1 MTSWIQICK
10 IKVETT
16 PQIWSLQL
24 QKYIIL
30 KWIKCFKW
38 LPHTPLGHYKIGA
51 VNPKRYVSTQI
62 KDNLMHNTHMK
73 IHIISSV
80 PIVEKKQSHANSFY
94 FSLKL
99 KSFRLPNFSKKNQNH
114 VEFFH
119 KRKQGV
125 LNFSYNIH
133 TVIPWYRCQYWTM
146 AD

>member
-1 MTSWIQICK
+1 MTSWLQTCK

-24 QKYIIL
+24 QKYVIL

-99 KSFRLPNFSKKNQNH
+99 KKKLKSFRLPNFSTKNQNH
-114 VEFFH
+114 VDFFT
-119 KRKQGV
+119 KGNREYWI
-125 LNFSYNIH
+125 L
-133 TVIPWYRCQYWTM
+133 VITYTR
-146 AD
+146 